1 MKNFR
6 SLVLT
11 AVAMACASA
20 VHAQD
25 NGALRDAA
33 QKAIST
39 NPEVTA
45 RYNAFLAARDE
56 VDVARGAYYP
66 RVDLTAEA
74 GKTRDT
80 INPPSR
86 LVGQETQSL
95 SRSQAAL
102 SVTQLLWDGFA
113 TRDEV
118 KRLGHAKLTRY
129 FEFLDTSE
137 QTALEAA
144 RAYHD
149 VQRYRRLVQLAE
161 DNYVQHKYVD
171 AQVQSRVRAG
181 VARGVDSEQ
190 TAARLALAESNLTT
204 EVANLHDV
212 TERYRRVVGEAPPAA
227 LPAARLDANLPATTS
242 SAIADAALRSAAV
255 AAAIENMRA
264 VRDQTS
270 EVKGSAFQPRVEARL
285 RGGGGRNFDN
295 VNDQKREVSGEIVL
309 NWNLYKGGS
318 DQARIR
324 QYVNL
329 INQAADLRDKACR
342 DARQTAAIAANDV
355 GKLRDQVSYLR
366 SNELAITKARDA
378 YRQQFDIGQRSLL
391 DLLNAENELYTSR
404 RAVVNA
410 DLDLGLAQ
418 ARTHAATGMLV
429 QRLGLTKAGEASD
442 ESEVKNWESQGDEAG
457 RCPTDAV
464 VLNTTSRQELD
475 QRAQKMAG
483 AGPVAAP
490 VKPQQP
496 PAAQPSQ
503 APQTPSDFA
512 TQRLNDWVASWN
524 SKQVD
529 RYMAFYSKDF
539 RPSKSGG
546 KARWMAERRRL
557 VGKKG
562 PIEVT
567 IGRIETQTISPTR
580 VETEFDQNYTSI
592 DFKDTMRKALSWEKI
607 GNNWFIVRESNR

>member
-1 MKNFR
+1 MKNVR

-11 AVAMACASA
+11 TIAMACATA

-56 VDVARGAYYP
+56 VDVAKGAYYP

-86 LVGQETQSL
+86 LAGQESQSL

-118 KRLGHAKLTRY
+118 RRLGHAKLTRY
-129 FEFLDTSE
+129 FEFLDASE
-137 QTALEAA
+137 QTALESA

-161 DNYVQHKYVD
+161 DNYVQHKYVET
-171 AQVQSRVRAG
+171 QVQSRVKAG
-181 VARGVDSEQ
+181 VARGVDLEQ
-190 TAARLALAESNLTT
+190 TAARLALAESNLST

-212 TERYRRVVGEAPPAA
+212 TERYRRIVGDAPPAS
-227 LPAARLDANLPATTS
+227 LPMARLDANLPATTS
-242 SAIADAALRSAAV
+242 SAIADAASRSAAV
-255 AAAIENMRA
+255 AAAIENLRA
-264 VRDQTS
+264 VREQTS
-270 EVKGSAFQPRVEARL
+270 EVKAGAFQPRVEARL
-285 RGGGGRNFDN
+285 RGGAGRNFDS
-295 VNDQKREVSGEIVL
+295 VNDQKREISGEVVL

-342 DARQTAAIAANDV
+342 DARQTAAIAFNDV
-355 GKLRDQVSYLR
+355 GKLRDQIAYLQR
-366 SNELAITKARDA
+366 NELAISKARDA

-391 DLLNAENELYTSR
+391 DLLNAENELYTAR
-404 RAVVNA
+404 RAVSNA
-410 DLDLGLAQ
+410 EADLGLAQ

-442 ESEVKNWESQGDEAG
+442 ESEIKNWESQGDEAG

-464 VLNTTSRQELD
+464 VVNATSKQDLD
-475 QRAQKMAG
+475 QRAMKMVGG
-483 AGPVAAP
+483 APTAAP
-490 VKPQQP
+490 VATKA
-496 PAAQPSQ
+496 PAAQPAA

-512 TQRLNDWVASWN
+512 TQRLNDWVAAWN

-529 RYMAFYSKDF
+529 SYMGFYSKDF
-539 RPSKSGG
+539 RPSKAGG
-546 KARWMAERRRL
+546 KARWVAERRRL

-580 VETEFDQNYTSI
+580 VETEFDQNYNSA

-607 GNNWFIVRESNR
+607 GTNWFIVRESNR